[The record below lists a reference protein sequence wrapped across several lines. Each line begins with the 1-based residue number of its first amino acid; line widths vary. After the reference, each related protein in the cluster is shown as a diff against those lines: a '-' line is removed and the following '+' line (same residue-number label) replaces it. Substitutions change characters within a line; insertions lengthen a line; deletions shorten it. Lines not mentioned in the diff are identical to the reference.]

1 MSVTVQPTL
10 DLMSE
15 IYCLPR
21 QGGAESA
28 RFRRYVEVAGSGH
41 PVHAYNP
48 MTGNP
53 AALETVNAL
62 RAIDAES
69 LAERVLGAFGELE
82 GLSTSVAVL
91 TPGFW
96 TDRYFTEVRNRRD
109 GAGVVWFWAG
119 EEVDEQGVM
128 DLTTVEAIRMIWRIR
143 HGPPASLREFAA
155 MEAVALNAVGFER
168 ARADE
173 AVEDILE
180 VLGDEEDDH
189 TLIAYVFGDEEAES
203 AGWRPLGLSGDEG
216 PRTVAGWLADYMS
229 WSEALDQAWAP
240 TRHLG

>member
-1 MSVTVQPTL
+1 MSVTVHPTL

-15 IYCLPR
+15 VYRLPR
-21 QGGAESA
+21 QGGADSA

-48 MTGNP
+48 MTGDP
-53 AALETVNAL
+53 AALETVDAL
-62 RAIDAES
+62 RAVDAES
-69 LAERVLGAFGELE
+69 VARRVLGSLDELE
-82 GLSTSVAVL
+82 GLSTALAVL

-119 EEVDEQGVM
+119 EEVNEQSVA
-128 DLTTVEAIRMIWRIR
+128 DLTTAEAIRMTWRSR
-143 HGPPASLREFAA
+143 HGAPRSLREFAA
-155 MEAVALNAVGFER
+155 MEAVAMNSVGFER

-173 AVEDILE
+173 AVEEILD
-180 VLGDEEDDH
+180 VPGDADDDH

-216 PRTVAGWLADYMS
+216 PRTVAGWLADAMT
-229 WSEALDQAWAP
+229 WSEALEGAWAP
-240 TRHLG
+240 TRHRR